1 MVANRSQTR
10 NDTGGRARTGCLLSL
25 LLLAFVAY
33 YGVNLGTHY
42 VQYWRLKD
50 AMVAEAARAAGRTDD
65 VIRRRLVAKMTE
77 LDLPDDA
84 RSSLTIRRSTR
95 PREIRI
101 EASYPVILELPFYSY
116 VHTFRPRARQP
127 L

>member
-1 MVANRSQTR
+1 MVANRSHTWSG
-10 NDTGGRARTGCLLSL
+10 TGGRSRKGCLFSL

-33 YGVNLGTHY
+33 YGVNFGVHY
-42 VQYWRLKD
+42 YQYWQLKD
-50 AMVAEAARAAGRTDD
+50 AMTAEAARAAGRTDD
-65 VIRRRLVAKMTE
+65 VIRRRLVAKIDE
-77 LDLPDDA
+77 LGLPDDA

-101 EASYPVILELPFYSY
+101 EASYPVVLELPFYSY

>member
-1 MVANRSQTR
+1 MVADQSRVWTDARGGTR
-10 NDTGGRARTGCLLSL
+10 KGCLFSL
-25 LLLAFVAY
+25 LLMAFIAY

-42 VQYWRLKD
+42 VDYWKLKD
-50 AMVAEAARAAGRTDD
+50 AMVAEASRAAGRTDQ
-65 VIRRRLVAKMTE
+65 VIRRRLVAKIDE
-77 LDLPDDA
+77 LELPDDA

-101 EASYPVILELPFYSY
+101 EASYPIVLELPFYSY